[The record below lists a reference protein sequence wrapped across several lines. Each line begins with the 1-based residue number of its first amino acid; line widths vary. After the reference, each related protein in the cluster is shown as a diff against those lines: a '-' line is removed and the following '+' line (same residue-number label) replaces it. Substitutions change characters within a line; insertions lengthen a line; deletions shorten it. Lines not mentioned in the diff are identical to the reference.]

1 VASPLDDGASPVEYV
16 ALWDTGA
23 TRSVID
29 KRVASQCGLLPVG
42 IQRVAGVHGA
52 ADANSYLIRLTLPN
66 NVVFP
71 SLMATEGTLGDDIG
85 ILIGMD
91 VISCGDFA
99 VTNRDN
105 RTVFTFRMP
114 SIARYDYV
122 KEHEASERRRLKKSR
137 RNARKGR

>member
-1 VASPLDDGASPVEYV
+1 
-16 ALWDTGA
+16 
-23 TRSVID
+23 
-29 KRVASQCGLLPVG
+29 
-42 IQRVAGVHGA
+42 
-52 ADANSYLIRLTLPN
+52 
-66 NVVFP
+66 
-71 SLMATEGTLGDDIG
+71 MATEGTLGDDIG